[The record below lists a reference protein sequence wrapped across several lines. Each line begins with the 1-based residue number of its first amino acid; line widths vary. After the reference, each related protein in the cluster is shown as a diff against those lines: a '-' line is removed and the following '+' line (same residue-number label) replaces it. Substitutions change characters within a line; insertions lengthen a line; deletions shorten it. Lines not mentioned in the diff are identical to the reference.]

1 MCLGLNG
8 QDAATVQL
16 MTASGDDSSYVHLYV
31 IAVQET
37 CFMACRIVMQVCK
50 RWMVIP
56 VSLSVGRSVFNF
68 CWLIGSIFKYQ
79 TWVKRTRDKAR
90 S

>member
-1 MCLGLNG
+1 MLPGAAAAQRAAEANASSVTLSTEAEHRLVMIGVHEMCLGLNG

-50 RWMVIP
+50 R
-56 VSLSVGRSVFNF
+56 
-68 CWLIGSIFKYQ
+68 
-79 TWVKRTRDKAR
+79 
-90 S
+90 